1 MGYAYASGAGQAP
14 YSAAGCMLIPPSTAA
29 TVVAAVAAVAA
40 AVAAAAAAAAL
51 AAAAATTQ
59 SPGPCAP
66 TPAVA
71 GRWGR
76 IGW

>member
-14 YSAAGCMLIPPSTAA
+14 HSQAGCMLRPGS
-29 TVVAAVAAVAA
+29 AVAAVAA

-71 GRWGR
+71 GRWGW
-76 IGW
+76 IGCM